1 MKKTFVF
8 AAFLLCSGPAFADD
22 ALFAEMGGKAGID
35 RLVDEVEKIYLDDS
49 RIKEAFAE
57 SNLERLN
64 TKLKEDFCVV
74 AGGPC
79 TYTGHSMEEA
89 HRGLGL
95 KNFDF
100 NALVEDLQ
108 LAMDKVGVP
117 YAVQNRFL
125 ARLAPMQRQ
134 VVTK

>member
-1 MKKTFVF
+1 MKRSFVF
-8 AAFLLCSGPAFADD
+8 AVFLLCSGPAFADD
-22 ALFAEMGGKAGID
+22 TLFTDMGGKAGID
-35 RLVDEVEKIYLDDS
+35 RLVDEVEKIYLDDP
-49 RIKEAFAE
+49 RIKETFAE

-79 TYTGHSMEEA
+79 TYTGHTMEET
-89 HRGLGL
+89 HKGLHL
-95 KNFDF
+95 TNFDF

-108 LAMDKVGVP
+108 LAMDKVGIP
-117 YAVQNRFL
+117 FAVQNRFL
-125 ARLAPMQRQ
+125 ARLAPMQHQ